1 MSEWVSEWDSRE
13 GCFSART
20 IPDSDAV
27 EREKGPEEG
36 AGKLGT
42 LRRLTPAYAEAK
54 GKELHG
60 YHFPIL
66 RQHRKHA
73 QRDSTTQHSVGNR
86 TPAIAQHRTFLT
98 ARVFKAGT
106 EGTRDLGQPSS
117 PSPRLLD
124 IQGLLTGWIHRA
136 AH

>member
-36 AGKLGT
+36 AGNLGT
-42 LRRLTPAYAEAK
+42 LEASDAAYAEAK
-54 GKELHG
+54 DKELHG
-60 YHFPIL
+60 YYFPIL
-66 RQHRKHA
+66 SQHKKHA
-73 QRDSTTQHSVGNR
+73 QRDSTTQQSVGNR

-98 ARVFKAGT
+98 ARVFKAAT
-106 EGTRDLGQPSS
+106 EGTRDLGQHSH
-117 PSPRLLD
+117 L
-124 IQGLLTGWIHRA
+124 
-136 AH
+136 

>member
-20 IPDSDAV
+20 IPDSDAA

-98 ARVFKAGT
+98 ARVFKTGT